1 MTPAEVDA
9 MTEEARRAF
18 QRFMDRDL
26 RAQRRAA
33 AKAGRK

>member
-1 MTPAEVDA
+1 MTPRDVDEL
-9 MTEEARRAF
+9 TEEERRSF